1 MGYYS
6 NGIGSMMSGYLLSY
20 WYYLIIVGPAL
31 VFAIVAS
38 ARVKS
43 NFNKYSKV
51 RNSRGLTGAQAA
63 QAVLNHYGIT
73 DVVIEHVGGNLT
85 DHFDP
90 KNNVIRLSDEVY
102 SSTSISAVGVACH
115 EAGHAA
121 QYAQSYVPIKIRNAI
136 LPVCNFGSR
145 FGIPIA
151 ILGMF
156 IAQPFGEYLITLGLI
171 LYSLVALFQFITLPV
186 EFNASSRA
194 IKVIDETSL
203 LYDDEIGGAKKVLKA
218 AALTYVAAL
227 ATSLANLLRLILMF
241 SRRSDRR

>member
-1 MGYYS
+1 MGYY
-6 NGIGSMMSGYLLSY
+6 NGIGTMMSGYLISY

-31 VFAIVAS
+31 IFALVAQ

-43 NFNKYSKV
+43 NFRKYSNV

-63 QAVLNHYGIT
+63 QAVLNFYGIT
-73 DVVIEHVGGNLT
+73 DVIIEHVSGELT

-90 KNNVIRLSDEVY
+90 RSNVIRLSDKVY
-102 SSTSISAVGVACH
+102 SSSSIAAVGVACH

-121 QYAQSYVPIKIRNAI
+121 QYAQSYLPIKFRNSI

-151 ILGMF
+151 IIGMF
-156 IAQPFGEYLITLGLI
+156 FSQPVSGYLITLGLL
-171 LYSLVALFQFITLPV
+171 LYSLVAFFQIVTLPV
-186 EFNASSRA
+186 EFNASRRA
-194 IKVIDETSL
+194 IKVIDETAL
-203 LYDDEIGGAKKVLKA
+203 LYDDEIYGAKKVLKA
-218 AALTYVAAL
+218 AALTYVASL

>member
-31 VFAIVAS
+31 VFALIAQ
-38 ARVKS
+38 ARVKR

>member
-1 MGYYS
+1 
-6 NGIGSMMSGYLLSY
+6 MMSGYLLSY

>member
-31 VFAIVAS
+31 VFALVAQ
-38 ARVKS
+38 ARVKR
-43 NFNKYSKV
+43 NFSKYSKV

-73 DVVIEHVGGNLT
+73 DVVIERVGGNLT

>member
-1 MGYYS
+1 MGYYTS
-6 NGIGSMMSGYLLSY
+6 GMGSMMSGYLLSY
-20 WYYLIIVGPAL
+20 WYYIIIVGPAL
-31 VFAIVAS
+31 IFALIAQ
-38 ARVKS
+38 ARVKR
-43 NFNKYSKV
+43 NFSKYSKV

-73 DVVIEHVGGNLT
+73 DVSIEHVSGNLT

-90 KNNVIRLSDEVY
+90 KSNVIRLSDEVY
-102 SSTSISAVGVACH
+102 SSTSIAAVGVACH

-121 QYAQSYVPIKIRNAI
+121 QYAQDFFPIKLRNSI
-136 LPVCNFGSR
+136 LPICNFGSR

-151 ILGMF
+151 IIGLF
-156 IAQPFGEYLITLGLI
+156 FSQPIGDYFITLGLI
-171 LYSLVALFQFITLPV
+171 LYSLVAIFQLATLPV

-227 ATSLANLLRLILMF
+227 ATSLANLLRLVLMF
-241 SRRSDRR
+241 SRRGNRR

>member
-1 MGYYS
+1 MGYYT
-6 NGIGSMMSGYLLSY
+6 NGMGSLMSGYLLSY
-20 WYYLIIVGPAL
+20 WYYVIIVGPAL
-31 VFAIVAS
+31 IFALIAK
-38 ARVKS
+38 ARVKK
-43 NFNKYSKV
+43 NFGKYSKI
-51 RNSRGLTGAQAA
+51 RNMRGLTGAQAA

-73 DVVIEHVGGNLT
+73 DVSIEHVGGNLT

-90 KNNVIRLSDEVY
+90 KSNVIRLSDEVY
-102 SSTSISAVGVACH
+102 SSTSIAAVGVACH

-121 QYAQSYVPIKIRNAI
+121 QYAQSFLPIKLRNAI

-151 ILGMF
+151 IIGMF
-156 IAQPFGEYLITLGLI
+156 FAQPFGDYLITAGLI
-171 LYSLVALFQFITLPV
+171 LYSFVAVFQLATLPV
-186 EFNASSRA
+186 ELNASTRA

-241 SRRSDRR
+241 SRRSNRS